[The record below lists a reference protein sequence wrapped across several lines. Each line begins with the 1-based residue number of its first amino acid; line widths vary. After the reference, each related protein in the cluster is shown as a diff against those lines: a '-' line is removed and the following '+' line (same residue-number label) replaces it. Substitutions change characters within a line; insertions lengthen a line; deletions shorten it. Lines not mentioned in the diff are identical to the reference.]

1 VLHRLRGIR
10 AFRWIEGFDNLQKL
24 AIFDAPDAFFASGE
38 DPIRSATMITIDMNG
53 TQHQIEIEQDTPLRD
68 VVGLTGTKF
77 GCGMAACGCCTAH
90 IGVGG

>member
-1 VLHRLRGIR
+1 
-10 AFRWIEGFDNLQKL
+10 
-24 AIFDAPDAFFASGE
+24 
-38 DPIRSATMITIDMNG
+38 MITIDVNG

-77 GCGMAACGCCTAH
+77 GCGTAACGCCTVH